1 MREAAERLAVL
12 LAALP
17 SLSTVAF
24 AGSTNTNFVKIS
36 DASTLDDWKLFF
48 GSKTDNTAEAGGVW
62 MDKSVFTDASAF
74 TGLTDAYGDS
84 IIPEPPKP
92 QTGDNSNLS
101 LWTALLFVSGTAFG
115 FAAFGK
121 KETEQEN

>member
-1 MREAAERLAVL
+1 MREAAERLGV
-12 LAALP
+12 
-17 SLSTVAF
+17 TVN
-24 AGSTNTNFVKIS
+24 GSPVTGDIVAEFVNVYDE
-36 DASTLDDWKLFF
+36 DAPTPPAP
-48 GSKTDNTAEAGGVW
+48 N
-62 MDKSVFTDASAF
+62 
-74 TGLTDAYGDS
+74 
-84 IIPEPPKP
+84 PEPPKP